1 MMEIRVD
8 TYSSKSFRI
17 RNRKETINGREME
30 VATDGRSEN
39 HWCGHPGWRE
49 PRIEVHRNT
58 SRMKK
63 KLRYIE

>member
-1 MMEIRVD
+1 
-8 TYSSKSFRI
+8 
-17 RNRKETINGREME
+17 ME
-30 VATDGRSEN
+30 VATDGRYEN
-39 HWCGHPGWRE
+39 HWRGHPGWRE